1 MKALLVLNVHWL
13 VDNFAFNQLLSDREE
28 SVLEAWVVEHLVAVL
43 VWLTL
48 KLLGVIFRRTL
59 KFGLL

>member
-1 MKALLVLNVHWL
+1 MAL
-13 VDNFAFNQLLSDREE
+13 NQLLSDRKE

-43 VWLTL
+43 VGLTL
-48 KLLGVIFRRTL
+48 KLLGVILRRSL